1 MSANKFVL
9 TGPGLEIDYTIGAN
23 PSFPALVY
31 KAGSTVKSFTPAQIE
46 TDNTGLGRMVSVP
59 LVLTIDAGGERFAV
73 FLPVIDVPQ
82 GQTVDFRTVGVYEAF
97 GGPGSP
103 SEHAADWR
111 CLALN
116 GTAQRVIVP
125 LVETHA

>member
-23 PSFPALVY
+23 PSFPALTY
-31 KAGSTVKSFTPAQIE
+31 KAGSTLKSFRPAQIE
-46 TDNTGLGRMVSVP
+46 TDTSGLGRLVSVA
-59 LVLTIDAGGERFAV
+59 LVMTADSGGERFGV

-97 GGPGSP
+97 GGPDVQQP
-103 SEHAADWR
+103 TDWR
-111 CLALN
+111 CVALN
-116 GTAQRVIVP
+116 GTAQSVIVP
-125 LVETHA
+125 LVETAA